1 MQGVGAIRVVA
12 GVVVAVVDGPRHVGV
27 VHLPSVP
34 RLAVVGVA
42 AVVVVAVVAVAVVGI
57 AAVVDHNKKER
68 NLK

>member
-1 MQGVGAIRVVA
+1 MQGVGAIR
-12 GVVVAVVDGPRHVGV
+12 VVAVVDGPRHVGV

-42 AVVVVAVVAVAVVGI
+42 AVV
-57 AAVVDHNKKER
+57 DHNKKER